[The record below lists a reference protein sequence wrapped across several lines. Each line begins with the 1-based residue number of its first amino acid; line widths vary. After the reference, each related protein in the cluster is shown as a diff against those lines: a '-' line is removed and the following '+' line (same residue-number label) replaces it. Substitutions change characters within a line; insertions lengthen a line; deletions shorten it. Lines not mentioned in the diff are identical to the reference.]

1 MRLEFIHKN
10 YPLAFPFKLS
20 YGTYYEREAVLVTI
34 REGNHTGYGELSM
47 VPYYGKDFGA
57 VLSDLKKTGEFL
69 SGIRGEWTP
78 EDLYKVMADSL
89 RPDPIVLSA
98 ADCALYDLYG
108 KKTDRPVWALTG
120 GRQEVEAVSSLTLT
134 GDDWAQKLNYHWP
147 ELKLKMG
154 FEGDMELL
162 EKVRAHYSGP
172 LRIDA
177 NSGWSVA
184 ELEERVGR
192 LEELGVALIEQPVSS
207 SDDEQLAEK
216 HYPIP
221 LAADESLQG
230 IEDLERLAGIY
241 QVVNIK
247 LQKSGGITP
256 SLKMIERAR
265 ELGLRLMAGCMTES
279 SVGIGAMAHLASRFD
294 YLDLDGE
301 YLIKNKIG
309 EDKFVKK
316 GKILLSRKSGLGM
329 EFDLER

>member
-1 MRLEFIHKN
+1 MKLDFVRKN

-34 REGNHTGYGELSM
+34 REENHTGYGELSM
-47 VPYYGKDFGA
+47 VPYYGKDFR
-57 VLSDLKKTGEFL
+57 VILSDLRKSKDFL
-69 SGIRGEWTP
+69 SDIQSEWTP
-78 EDLYKVMADSL
+78 EDLYLTMANSL

-98 ADCALYDLYG
+98 IDCALYDLYG
-108 KKTDRPVWALTG
+108 KKTGQPVWALTG
-120 GRQEVEAVSSLTLT
+120 GRQKVEAVSSLTLT
-134 GDDWAQKLNYHWP
+134 GDDWAQKLDYHWP

-162 EKVRAHYSGP
+162 EKVREHYSGP

-177 NSGWSVA
+177 NSGWSVE
-184 ELEERVGR
+184 ELEKRVAR

-207 SDDEQLAEK
+207 SDYGQLAGK
-216 HYPIP
+216 QYPIP
-221 LAADESLQG
+221 LAADESLQEL
-230 IEDLERLAGIY
+230 EDLERLAGIY

-256 SLKMIERAR
+256 SLKMIQKAR
-265 ELGLRLMAGCMTES
+265 QLGFRLMAGCMTES
-279 SVGIGAMAHLASRFD
+279 SVGIGAMAHLASHFD

-301 YLIKNKIG
+301 YLIKNEIG

-316 GKILLSRKSGLGM
+316 GKVLLSRKSGLGM
-329 EFDLER
+329 EFDLDK